1 MNSYLLAPILAWLL
15 AQGLKY
21 VIQSYKRGNFNRI
34 AALYET
40 GGMPSSHTAI
50 VIALMVSVG
59 VEQSIDS
66 PVFAVATALAVIV
79 IHDALQVRRASGEQ
93 GLALRGLLVKA
104 KVAALPY
111 QANGHTPQ
119 EVLAGAAVG
128 AVSAFLTLLFL

>member
-1 MNSYLLAPILAWLL
+1 MSSYLLAPILAWLV
-15 AQGLKY
+15 AQGMKY
-21 VIQSYKRGNFNRI
+21 LIQSYKRGDFNRT

-93 GLALRGLLVKA
+93 GVALRDLLIKA
-104 KVAALPY
+104 RVAVLPH
-111 QANGHTPQ
+111 QANGHTPK

-128 AVSAFLTLLFL
+128 VASALLALSF